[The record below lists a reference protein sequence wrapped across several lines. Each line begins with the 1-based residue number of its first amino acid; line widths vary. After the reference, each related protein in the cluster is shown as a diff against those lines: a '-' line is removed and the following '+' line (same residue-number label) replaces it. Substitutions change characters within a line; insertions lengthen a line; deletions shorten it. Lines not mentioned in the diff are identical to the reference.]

1 MPPIAVCQ
9 LCICLLTLSHRGQ
22 APSHIDCIPTP
33 VFQWG
38 RDTGKIKTCTSE
50 HRMLTVTEAFVV
62 VQSAEEAV
70 DRLAA
75 LHERATGAL
84 NQALKQY
91 LKDRVEPDAEQR
103 ALFRYPELRL
113 TYHCHG
119 EVPQTT
125 RAYAKVQLPG
135 TYSVTVTHPAAFRKY
150 LLEQLVPLMHDFTVT
165 VEVGVSQQNIPYPYV
180 VEQGDEL
187 AGSGV
192 TAATLARVFPSTD
205 LSAATDGIADGLYDW
220 ENTDPL
226 PLALFD
232 AARVDFSLRRLVHYT
247 GSDWR
252 HVQPWILL
260 TNYHRYVDQFI
271 LHGLEQLRSDPRFI
285 RMVLPGNVV
294 IDKAMD
300 HGEASAIAA
309 GVVWHRYQMPAYH
322 LQATDGH
329 GVTLVNIGVGPSNA
343 KNITDHLAVL
353 RPHCWLM
360 IGHCGGLRQ
369 SQTIGDYVLAHA
381 YMRRDG
387 ILDRVVP
394 PNIPIPALAE
404 VQMALQ
410 QAAANVTGEKGEELK
425 KRLRTGT
432 VLTYDDR
439 NWELRWAQERPLIN
453 LSRAVAVDM
462 ESGTIAAQGYRLRVP
477 YGTLLCVSDK
487 PLHSEIK
494 LPGSANAFYE
504 RAVSQHLKIGIE
516 AVDLLRTEL
525 NSLHSRKLRSFDE
538 PPFR

>member
-1 MPPIAVCQ
+1 MKACSDDFIVV
-9 LCICLLTLSHRGQ
+9 H
-22 APSHIDCIPTP
+22 TP
-33 VFQWG
+33 
-38 RDTGKIKTCTSE
+38 
-50 HRMLTVTEAFVV
+50 
-62 VQSAEEAV
+62 EEAV

-75 LHERATGAL
+75 LHQEATGAL
-84 NQALKQY
+84 SQALKRY
-91 LKDRVEPDAEQR
+91 LKERIRPDASEHC
-103 ALFRYPELRL
+103 LFRYPELRL
-113 TYHCHG
+113 TYLCQG
-119 EVPQTT
+119 EVPTT
-125 RAYAKVQLPG
+125 VRAYAKVQVPG
-135 TYSVTVTHPAAFRKY
+135 TYAITVTQPAAFRKY
-150 LLEQLVPLMHDFTVT
+150 LLEQLRPLMNDFTLR
-165 VEVGVSQQNIPYPYV
+165 VEVGRSQQNIPYPYV
-180 VEQGDEL
+180 VEGGDEL

-192 TAATLARVFPSTD
+192 TAAELARVFPSTD
-205 LSAATDGIADGLYDW
+205 LSAATDGTADGLYDW
-220 ENTDPL
+220 ENIDPL

-232 AARVDFSLRRLVHYT
+232 AARTDFSLKRIQHYT

-271 LHGLEQLRSDPRFI
+271 RHGLDMLVGNSRFS

-294 IDKAMD
+294 ISRGMTE
-300 HGEASAIAA
+300 GEMQAIIEN
-309 GVVWHRYQMPAYH
+309 VVWHRYQMPAYH
-322 LQATDGH
+322 LQAEDGH

-387 ILDRVVP
+387 ILDRVLP
-394 PNIPIPALAE
+394 PHIPLPALAE
-404 VQMALQ
+404 VQQALQ
-410 QAAANVTGEKGEELK
+410 EAAKLVTGEQGDELK

-487 PLHSEIK
+487 PLHGELK
-494 LPGSANAFYE
+494 LPGMASDFYKTQVA
-504 RAVSQHLKIGIE
+504 RHLMIGIRAME
-516 AVDLLRTEL
+516 RLRGMSLER
-525 NSLHSRKLRSFDE
+525 LHSRKLRSFE
-538 PPFR
+538 ETAFL

>member
-1 MPPIAVCQ
+1 M
-9 LCICLLTLSHRGQ
+9 
-22 APSHIDCIPTP
+22 
-33 VFQWG
+33 
-38 RDTGKIKTCTSE
+38 
-50 HRMLTVTEAFVV
+50 TEAFIVV
-62 VQSAEEAV
+62 SSAEEAV

-75 LHERATGAL
+75 LHERATLAL
-84 NQALKQY
+84 SQALKRY
-91 LKDRVEPDAEQR
+91 LKDRIEPTVEER

-113 TYHCHG
+113 TNSING
-119 EVPQTT
+119 EIPTIT

-135 TYSVTVTHPAAFRKY
+135 TYSVTVTHPAAFRNY
-150 LLEQLVPLMHDFTVT
+150 LLEQLVPLMRDFTVE

-192 TAATLARVFPSTD
+192 TAAALARVFPSTD

-220 ENTDPL
+220 ANTDPL

-271 LHGLEQLRSDPRFI
+271 LHGLGQLRDNPRFV
-285 RMVLPGNVV
+285 RMVLPGNVL
-294 IDKAMD
+294 IEKGMD
-300 HGEASAIAA
+300 YGEAQAIAA

-322 LQATDGH
+322 LQANDGH

-404 VQMALQ
+404 VQLALQ
-410 QAAANVTGEKGEELK
+410 EAAAQVTGERGDELK

-504 RAVSQHLKIGIE
+504 RAVSQHLKIGIA
-516 AVDLLRTEL
+516 AVDLMRSQL

>member
-1 MPPIAVCQ
+1 VFEVVA
-9 LCICLLTLSHRGQ
+9 
-22 APSHIDCIPTP
+22 TP
-33 VFQWG
+33 EQ
-38 RDTGKIKTCTSE
+38 
-50 HRMLTVTEAFVV
+50 
-62 VQSAEEAV
+62 AV

-75 LHERATGAL
+75 LHEQATGAL
-84 NQALKQY
+84 SQALKRY
-91 LKDRVEPDAEQR
+91 LKDRTEPDEQAR
-103 ALFRYPELRL
+103 TLFRYPALRL
-113 TYHCHG
+113 TYHSLG
-119 EVPQTT
+119 EVAATT
-125 RAYAKVQLPG
+125 RAYAKVQVDG
-135 TYSVTVTHPAAFRKY
+135 TYSVTVTQPAAFRSY
-150 LLEQLVPLMHDFTVT
+150 LLEQLRPLMHDYTVT
-165 VEVGVSQQNIPYPYV
+165 VEVGVSEQSIPYPYV

-187 AGSGV
+187 AGSGI
-192 TAATLARVFPSTD
+192 TAAQLARVFPSTD
-205 LSAATDGIADGLYDW
+205 LSAATDDIADGLYDW
-220 ENTDPL
+220 ERAETL

-271 LHGLEQLRSDPRFI
+271 AHGLEQLREDPRFV

-294 IDKAMD
+294 IEKGMD
-300 HGEASAIAA
+300 NGEAQALVA
-309 GVVWHRYQMPAYH
+309 GVVWHRFQMPAYH
-322 LQATDGH
+322 LIAGDGD

-404 VQMALQ
+404 VQLALQ
-410 QAAANVTGEKGEELK
+410 EAAAQVTGERGEELK

-494 LPGSANAFYE
+494 LPGSANAFYN
-504 RAVSQHLKIGIE
+504 RAVSQHLKIGI
-516 AVDLLRTEL
+516 AALDLLRTEL

>member
-1 MPPIAVCQ
+1 MSLDSIAC
-9 LCICLLTLSHRGQ
+9 
-22 APSHIDCIPTP
+22 P
-33 VFQWG
+33 VPFV
-38 RDTGKIKTCTSE
+38 
-50 HRMLTVTEAFVV
+50 TV
-62 VQSAEEAV
+62 SSPEEAV
-70 DRLAA
+70 ERLDA
-75 LHERATGAL
+75 LYRQATGAL
-84 NQALKQY
+84 GLSLQTY
-91 LKDRVEPDAEQR
+91 LKDRTRPDAAQL
-103 ALFRYPELRL
+103 AMFRYPELRL
-113 TYHCHG
+113 TYRCK
-119 EVPQTT
+119 EDVPRTV
-125 RAYAKVQLPG
+125 RAYAKVQVPG
-135 TYSVTVTHPAAFRKY
+135 TYSVTVTHPEAFRSY
-150 LLEQLVPLMHDFTVT
+150 LLEQLRPLMNDFTLHI
-165 VEVGVSQQNIPYPYV
+165 EVGLSEQAIPYPYV

-192 TAATLARVFPSTD
+192 TAGELARVFPSTD
-205 LSAATDGIADGLYDW
+205 LSAVTDGTVDGLLDW
-220 ENTDPL
+220 EQLDPM

-232 AARVDFSLRRLVHYT
+232 AARTDFSLRRLVHYT

-260 TNYHRYVDQFI
+260 TNYHRYVDQFVR
-271 LHGLEQLRSDPRFI
+271 HGLDMLQGESRFQ
-285 RMVLPGNVV
+285 RMIMPGNIIIERSMSVEQMQALV
-294 IDKAMD
+294 DT
-300 HGEASAIAA
+300 
-309 GVVWHRYQMPAYH
+309 VVWHRYQMPAYH
-322 LQATDGH
+322 LQANDRD

-369 SQTIGDYVLAHA
+369 SQSIGDYVLAHA

-387 ILDRVVP
+387 ILDRVLP
-394 PNIPIPALAE
+394 PNIPLPALAE

-410 QAAANVTGEKGEELK
+410 EAAATVTGERGDDLK
-425 KRLRTGT
+425 RRLRTGT

-453 LSRAVAVDM
+453 QARAIAVDM
-462 ESGTIAAQGYRLRVP
+462 ESGTVAAQGYRLRVP

-494 LPGSANAFYE
+494 LPGAAGAFYE
-504 RAVSQHLKIGIE
+504 RAVTQHLHIGI
-516 AVDLLRTEL
+516 AALDLLRSQL

>member
-1 MPPIAVCQ
+1 
-9 LCICLLTLSHRGQ
+9 
-22 APSHIDCIPTP
+22 
-33 VFQWG
+33 
-38 RDTGKIKTCTSE
+38 
-50 HRMLTVTEAFVV
+50 MLTVTEAFVV
-62 VQSAEEAV
+62 VQTAEEAV

-294 IDKAMD
+294 IDKSMD
-300 HGEASAIAA
+300 HAEASAIAA

-404 VQMALQ
+404 VQLALQ

>member
-1 MPPIAVCQ
+1 MSQ
-9 LCICLLTLSHRGQ
+9 
-22 APSHIDCIPTP
+22 
-33 VFQWG
+33 
-38 RDTGKIKTCTSE
+38 
-50 HRMLTVTEAFVV
+50 AFVV
-62 VQSAEEAV
+62 VDTPEQAV

-75 LHERATGAL
+75 LHEQATGAL
-84 NQALKQY
+84 SQALKRY
-91 LKDRVEPDAEQR
+91 LKDRTEPDDAER
-103 ALFRYPELRL
+103 ALFRYPALRL
-113 TYHCHG
+113 AYYSQG
-119 EVPQTT
+119 EVAATT
-125 RAYAKVQLPG
+125 RAYAKVQVAG
-135 TYSVTVTHPAAFRKY
+135 TYSVTVTQPAAFRSY
-150 LLEQLVPLMHDFTVT
+150 LLEQLRPLMHDYTVT
-165 VEVGVSQQNIPYPYV
+165 VEVGVSEQNIPYPYV
-180 VEQGDEL
+180 VDQGDEL
-187 AGSGV
+187 AGSGI
-192 TAATLARVFPSTD
+192 TAAQLARVFPSTD
-205 LSAATDGIADGLYDW
+205 LSAATDNIADGLYDW
-220 ENTDPL
+220 ESAETL

-271 LHGLEQLRSDPRFI
+271 AHGLEQLREDPRFV
-285 RMVLPGNVV
+285 RMVLPGNV
-294 IDKAMD
+294 IIEKGMD
-300 HGEASAIAA
+300 NGEAQALVA

-322 LQATDGH
+322 LIAADGD

-404 VQMALQ
+404 VQLALQ
-410 QAAANVTGEKGEELK
+410 EAAAQVTGERGEELK

-494 LPGSANAFYE
+494 LPGSANAFYN
-504 RAVSQHLKIGIE
+504 RAVSQHLKIGI
-516 AVDLLRTEL
+516 AALDLLRTEL

>member
-1 MPPIAVCQ
+1 MPQ
-9 LCICLLTLSHRGQ
+9 TFEDG
-22 APSHIDCIPTP
+22 
-33 VFQWG
+33 
-38 RDTGKIKTCTSE
+38 
-50 HRMLTVTEAFVV
+50 FVAAH
-62 VQSAEEAV
+62 SASEAV

-75 LHERATGAL
+75 LHQQAT
-84 NQALKQY
+84 QALSSALKRY
-91 LKDRVEPDAEQR
+91 LKDRIEPTEAERQ
-103 ALFRYPELRL
+103 LFRYPEIRL
-113 TYHCHG
+113 CYRSSQA
-119 EVPQTT
+119 VPTTT

-135 TYSVTVTHPAAFRKY
+135 TYRATVTHPAAFRKY
-150 LLEQLVPLMHDFTVT
+150 LLEQLEPLMAEYDIL
-165 VEVGVSQQNIPYPYV
+165 VEVGPSEQDIPYPYV

-192 TAATLARVFPSTD
+192 TAAELARVFPSTD
-205 LSAATDGIADGLYDW
+205 LSAAHDDIADGLYDW
-220 ENTDPL
+220 AQETIL
-226 PLALFD
+226 PLSLFD
-232 AARVDFSLRRLVHYT
+232 AARTDFSLRRIVHYT

-271 LHGLEQLRSDPRFI
+271 RHGLQQLRDDPRFV
-285 RMVLPGNVV
+285 RMVLPGN
-294 IDKAMD
+294 ITIERGLDD
-300 HGEASAIAA
+300 GEAQSIIGGIA
-309 GVVWHRYQMPAYH
+309 WHRFQMPAYH
-322 LQATDGH
+322 LIAADGH

-369 SQTIGDYVLAHA
+369 SQNIGDYVLAHA

-387 ILDRVVP
+387 ILDRVLP
-394 PNIPIPALAE
+394 PHIPIPALAE
-404 VQMALQ
+404 VQVALAE
-410 QAAANVTGEKGEELK
+410 AAAQVTGDRGEALK
-425 KRLRTGT
+425 RRLRTGT

-439 NWELRWAQERPLIN
+439 NWELRWAQERPVIN
-453 LSRAVAVDM
+453 LARAIAVDM

-504 RAVSQHLKIGIE
+504 RAVSQHLAIGI
-516 AVDLLRTEL
+516 AALDLLRAQL
-525 NSLHSRKLRSFDE
+525 DSLHSRKLRSFDE

>member
-1 MPPIAVCQ
+1 MAVCQ
-9 LCICLLTLSHRGQ
+9 LCMCWLTLSYREQ
-22 APSHIDCIPTP
+22 APSHINNCIPTP

-38 RDTGKIKTCTSE
+38 WDTGKIKACTSE